1 MTESTLS
8 SSMIASAIPS
18 QIPSQIP
25 ALDQRL
31 KRLKTVDHGP
41 YCSGRPRHGND
52 SHMADNLPMAQ
63 LANRLQKHPVAVAR

>member
-1 MTESTLS
+1 MTESMLS
-8 SSMIASAIPS
+8 DSMIASA
-18 QIPSQIP
+18 IPSQIP

-52 SHMADNLPMAQ
+52 SHMVDNLPMAQ
-63 LANRLQKHPVAVAR
+63 LANRMQKHPVAVAR